1 MKCFVEKS
9 CTIFE
14 SKAIHHSPSFNNFFG
29 RRRCLENAHCFGISN
44 YFDQQI
50 MNAQELV
57 IATIAAG
64 PSKKLSKWKLFYYNI
79 LAN

>member
-1 MKCFVEKS
+1 
-9 CTIFE
+9 
-14 SKAIHHSPSFNNFFG
+14 
-29 RRRCLENAHCFGISN
+29 
-44 YFDQQI
+44 